1 MKTRVSKSLKSKK
14 SRHSMSGRVFRYV
27 FLVLLLSVFSL
38 VFAQAGGQGA
48 GQASSKL
55 KTTLC
60 DLYADLHSIIPTVA
74 FVLFVLAGVSYA
86 GGQFF
91 GAETR
96 AKAVSWSMSMVT
108 GAVIGLLIMQVA
120 SVLITNLSGQQ
131 LSTICPN
138 IK

>member
-1 MKTRVSKSLKSKK
+1 MVRARTRIRQQSRKNTSSGSL
-14 SRHSMSGRVFRYV
+14 
-27 FLVLLLSVFSL
+27 L
-38 VFAQAGGQGA
+38 VFALAFLLTISLSFSQTSGST
-48 GQASSKL
+48 QASEKL

-60 DLYADLHSIIPTVA
+60 SLYKDLNSVIPTVA

-96 AKAVSWSMSMVT
+96 AKAISWSMSMVT
-108 GAVIGLLIMQVA
+108 GAVVGLLIVQVA
-120 SVLITNLSGQQ
+120 SVLISNLAGYK
-131 LSTICPN
+131 LSEVCRE